1 MAFWGVEV
9 KPGKPFTHSFDRIR
23 GRLRIS
29 QATLGIG
36 SSTKTSLVQCN
47 VGDKSPV
54 FLCALLPDK
63 IESCHLELEFEEAD
77 EVVFSVIGPRSVYLT
92 GYYLGNGRHSNLND
106 DTDSYGEDIANSE
119 TERSTH
125 CSDEDEYEDS
135 FIDDGNVEVFPA
147 SPISNDREVD
157 EEMLDMKK
165 PRRKSIRKRL
175 KKNYQSIE
183 SDDDDDNNSHQKHII
198 NECTGV
204 SGLVSEDEDNFPISF
219 LHKSSRTEAG
229 EKIDMETSKTGNKKT
244 EDDGTCIIDPKSKA
258 DAVVVD
264 GEPERG
270 IDLPSGSFLCSDG
283 VGSENSFE
291 LKRERKERSSEG
303 KTLKTVTVYCYNAHN
318 EEKLQ
323 YTGEKT
329 QKPDTDKESDLP
341 YNSLPPSNEVGFE
354 NHMKSKKK
362 RKERTKGKTLMSGVV
377 NHSNSL
383 KDHEVLQDK
392 AEDQK
397 PATEKET
404 DWCLPSTE
412 AGSENG
418 AKPKKR
424 RKECAADR
432 KAVEGSA
439 NYNNVL
445 KEDKMKQNGAARKS
459 VRSEQDEKFASVK
472 ETDWCLPS
480 TEAGSENGAKPK
492 KRRKECAADGKAV
505 EGSANYNNVLKE
517 DKMKQNGGAGKS
529 VRSEQDEKFASINI
543 QLLEFGIVN
552 GWVGVKLELSRQK
565 LMGEF
570 SEPLTSL
577 TIPPRLITNNTSRVI
592 WVSQGRGDAGAGA
605 EQVAVN
611 RREWSIDIDSNQ
623 VADGDQSVDK
633 KTKKKKKKSK
643 IQESEGNMN
652 KDAPSLTTE
661 EKNDS
666 IMGFEDKNVEAKSSQ
681 VRTLSNGLVIEEL
694 EMGNPDGKIAALGKK
709 ASEYMLSIVSY
720 FVWLRSKP
728 VKVHYI
734 GKLRENGQIFDTN
747 IGKTP
752 LKFRLGAEDVIEGW
766 NMGLNGM
773 RVGDKRR
780 LTIPPLMGYGSQGA
794 GENIPPN
801 SWLVYEVE
809 LVGIR

>member
-1 MAFWGVEV
+1 MAFWGVEI

-63 IESCHLELEFEEAD
+63 TESCHLELEFEEAD

-270 IDLPSGSFLCSDG
+270 MDLPSGSFLCSDG

-303 KTLKTVTVYCYNAHN
+303 KILKTVTVYCYNAHN

-323 YTGEKT
+323 YTGENT
-329 QKPDTDKESDLP
+329 QKPDTDKESDQP
-341 YNSLPPSNEVGFE
+341 YNSVPPSNEVGFE

-362 RKERTKGKTLMSGVV
+362 RKERTKGKTLKSGVV

-404 DWCLPSTE
+404 EWCLPSTE

-445 KEDKMKQNGAARKS
+445 KEDKMKQNG
-459 VRSEQDEKFASVK
+459 
-472 ETDWCLPS
+472 
-480 TEAGSENGAKPK
+480 
-492 KRRKECAADGKAV
+492 
-505 EGSANYNNVLKE
+505 
-517 DKMKQNGGAGKS
+517 GAGKS
-529 VRSEQDEKFASINI
+529 VRSEQDEKFAS
-543 QLLEFGIVN
+543 
-552 GWVGVKLELSRQK
+552 VK
-565 LMGEF
+565 
-570 SEPLTSL
+570 
-577 TIPPRLITNNTSRVI
+577 
-592 WVSQGRGDAGAGA
+592 
-605 EQVAVN
+605 
-611 RREWSIDIDSNQ
+611 SIDIDSNQ

-681 VRTLSNGLVIEEL
+681 ARTLSNGLVIEEL

-780 LTIPPLMGYGSQGA
+780 LTIPPSMGYGSQGA

>member
-47 VGDKSPV
+47 VGDKCPV

-63 IESCHLELEFEEAD
+63 TESCHLELEFEEAD

-229 EKIDMETSKTGNKKT
+229 EKIDMETSKTGNKRT

-270 IDLPSGSFLCSDG
+270 MDLPSGSFLCSDG

-341 YNSLPPSNEVGFE
+341 YNSLRPSNEVGFE

-418 AKPKKR
+418 AEPKKR

-432 KAVEGSA
+432 
-439 NYNNVL
+439 
-445 KEDKMKQNGAARKS
+445 
-459 VRSEQDEKFASVK
+459 
-472 ETDWCLPS
+472 
-480 TEAGSENGAKPK
+480 
-492 KRRKECAADGKAV
+492 KAV

-529 VRSEQDEKFASINI
+529 VRSEQDEKFAS
-543 QLLEFGIVN
+543 
-552 GWVGVKLELSRQK
+552 VK
-565 LMGEF
+565 
-570 SEPLTSL
+570 
-577 TIPPRLITNNTSRVI
+577 
-592 WVSQGRGDAGAGA
+592 
-605 EQVAVN
+605 
-611 RREWSIDIDSNQ
+611 SIDIDSNQ

-681 VRTLSNGLVIEEL
+681 ARTLSNGLVIEEL

-709 ASEYMLSIVSY
+709 
-720 FVWLRSKP
+720 

-773 RVGDKRR
+773 RVGNKRR
-780 LTIPPLMGYGSQGA
+780 LTIPPSMGYGSQGA

>member
-63 IESCHLELEFEEAD
+63 TESCHLELEFEEAD

-92 GYYLGNGRHSNLND
+92 GYYLGNGQHSNLND

-135 FIDDGNVEVFPA
+135 FIDDDNVEVFPA

-198 NECTGV
+198 NECMGV
-204 SGLVSEDEDNFPISF
+204 SGLVSEDEGNFPISF

-270 IDLPSGSFLCSDG
+270 MDLPSGSFLCSDG

-291 LKRERKERSSEG
+291 LVRERKERSSEG
-303 KTLKTVTVYCYNAHN
+303 KTLKTVTVYCYNAHK

-323 YTGEKT
+323 CTGENT
-329 QKPDTDKESDLP
+329 QKPATDKESDLP

-362 RKERTKGKTLMSGVV
+362 RKERTEGKTLMSGIV

-418 AKPKKR
+418 AKSKKR

-432 KAVEGSA
+432 
-439 NYNNVL
+439 
-445 KEDKMKQNGAARKS
+445 
-459 VRSEQDEKFASVK
+459 
-472 ETDWCLPS
+472 
-480 TEAGSENGAKPK
+480 
-492 KRRKECAADGKAV
+492 KAV

-529 VRSEQDEKFASINI
+529 VRSEQDEKFAS
-543 QLLEFGIVN
+543 
-552 GWVGVKLELSRQK
+552 VK
-565 LMGEF
+565 
-570 SEPLTSL
+570 
-577 TIPPRLITNNTSRVI
+577 
-592 WVSQGRGDAGAGA
+592 
-605 EQVAVN
+605 
-611 RREWSIDIDSNQ
+611 SIDIDSNQ

-666 IMGFEDKNVEAKSSQ
+666 IMGFEDKNMEAKSSQ
-681 VRTLSNGLVIEEL
+681 ARTLSNGLVIEEL
-694 EMGNPDGKIAALGKK
+694 EMGKRDGKIAALGKK
-709 ASEYMLSIVSY
+709 
-720 FVWLRSKP
+720 

-734 GKLRENGQIFDTN
+734 GKLRENGQIFDSN

-773 RVGDKRR
+773 QVGDKRR
-780 LTIPPLMGYGSQGA
+780 LTIPPSMGYGSQGA

>member
-63 IESCHLELEFEEAD
+63 TESCHLELEFEEAD
-77 EVVFSVIGPRSVYLT
+77 EVVLSVIGPRSVYLT
-92 GYYLGNGRHSNLND
+92 GYYLGNGRHSNLNE

-135 FIDDGNVEVFPA
+135 FIDDDNVEVFPA

-198 NECTGV
+198 NECMGV
-204 SGLVSEDEDNFPISF
+204 SGLVSEDEDSFPISF

-270 IDLPSGSFLCSDG
+270 MDLPSGSFLCSDG

-291 LKRERKERSSEG
+291 LERERKERSSEG
-303 KTLKTVTVYCYNAHN
+303 KTLKTVTVYCYNAHK

-323 YTGEKT
+323 CTGEKT
-329 QKPDTDKESDLP
+329 QKPATDKESDLP

-362 RKERTKGKTLMSGVV
+362 RKERTNGKTLMSDVV

-404 DWCLPSTE
+404 DWCLP
-412 AGSENG
+412 
-418 AKPKKR
+418 
-424 RKECAADR
+424 
-432 KAVEGSA
+432 
-439 NYNNVL
+439 
-445 KEDKMKQNGAARKS
+445 
-459 VRSEQDEKFASVK
+459 F
-472 ETDWCLPS
+472 

-529 VRSEQDEKFASINI
+529 VRSEQDEKFAS
-543 QLLEFGIVN
+543 
-552 GWVGVKLELSRQK
+552 VK
-565 LMGEF
+565 
-570 SEPLTSL
+570 
-577 TIPPRLITNNTSRVI
+577 
-592 WVSQGRGDAGAGA
+592 
-605 EQVAVN
+605 
-611 RREWSIDIDSNQ
+611 SIDINSNQ

-681 VRTLSNGLVIEEL
+681 ARTLSNGLVIEEL
-694 EMGNPDGKIAALGKK
+694 EMGKPDGKIAALGKK
-709 ASEYMLSIVSY
+709 VQ
-720 FVWLRSKP
+720 
-728 VKVHYI
+728 VHYI
-734 GKLRENGQIFDTN
+734 GKLRENGQIFDSN
-747 IGKTP
+747 IGTTP

-780 LTIPPLMGYGSQGA
+780 LTIPPSMGYGSQGA